1 MLRIQ
6 NIKLSLEEQKDN
18 TIPIETIKKK
28 ICQKLKCN
36 LNEIMDI
43 KIFKKSIDARKKQ
56 NIQFVYT
63 ADVSFLTP
71 DIETH
76 LMNKYG
82 KKGISPTPDMSYEEV
97 SSGNQILT
105 NRPVIVLF

>member
-43 KIFKKSIDARKKQ
+43 QIFKKSIDARKKQ
-56 NIQFVYT
+56 NIQFIY
-63 ADVSFLTP
+63 
-71 DIETH
+71 
-76 LMNKYG
+76 
-82 KKGISPTPDMSYEEV
+82 
-97 SSGNQILT
+97 SGCIFFDN
-105 NRPVIVLF
+105 